1 VGTAMLGGGEQ
12 NSSGRFLFPIIG
24 LGLIVISALFLLSN
38 RQGNGERETAK
49 PVSAQST
56 AKSSSMGIADKII
69 VPLTILTMPFRGI
82 EKIAN
87 DSQAR
92 SNVHQENERLK
103 TRISQLVDAEM
114 RANALAMKI
123 KRFESLLSADV
134 SLDIPVQKIAGRI
147 VSETDGPFAR
157 SALLNVGLQNGV
169 DVGHA
174 VMTEEGLYGHIIA
187 VGKRSSRVL
196 LLEDINSRIAVMSL
210 RSEARAI
217 MVGSNTSAPKLSF
230 VARDADWKDGDLI
243 ISSGDEG
250 ILPRGLPVGVTQQR
264 GGGFEILLNTV
275 GKTVDWVWVYPYVA
289 IEKPEENPVE
299 TLLNSG
305 DARTDTD
312 DATSSVEGG

>member
-134 SLDIPVQKIAGRI
+134 SLDI
-147 VSETDGPFAR
+147 
-157 SALLNVGLQNGV
+157 
-169 DVGHA
+169 